1 MNPTTQP
8 HELFRGVVP
17 HPAEP
22 ARGVTFFADWRRAVE
37 HLIDHVLTSPECEGW
52 AIVAPQLGQHVDPAD
67 GLARTRLA
75 QSARES
81 KGVEVQAL
89 FDLYQQEAAE
99 ASRQA
104 HILGWYTKNESCFVA
119 LGVSG
124 VFVLVDGDVVVTTYL
139 PGQGDAEAVTQSD
152 DSRHLRRERHPMR
165 RAAPPEEDRR
175 RREAAWTDEERLFYR
190 VFRPAVQFIRS
201 QHHRARGLDGRL
213 RKADAALL
221 KDCLPRMSEL
231 RLDGW
236 RSMRE
241 QARVGEVS

>member
-8 HELFRGVVP
+8 YELLRGVVP

-22 ARGVTFFADWRRAVE
+22 ARVVTFFADWRRAVE
-37 HLIDHVLTSPECEGW
+37 HLIDHVLTSPECEAW
-52 AIVAPQLGQHVDPAD
+52 AIVAPQLGQHVDLAD
-67 GLARTRLA
+67 GLARTGLA
-75 QSARES
+75 RSARES

-89 FDLYQQEAAE
+89 FDVYQREAAE

-104 HILGWYTKNESCFVA
+104 HVLGWHAQNEGCFVA

-124 VFVLVDGDVVVTTYL
+124 VFVLVEGDVVVTTYL
-139 PGQGDAEAVTQSD
+139 PGQGNPEAVSQPD
-152 DSRHLRRERHPMR
+152 DSRRLRRERHPMR
-165 RAAPPEEDRR
+165 RAAPPDEDRR
-175 RREAAWTDEERLFYR
+175 RREAAWSDEERLFYR

-221 KDCLPRMSEL
+221 KDSLPRMSEL
-231 RLDGW
+231 GLDGW
-236 RSMRE
+236 RTRRE

>member
-8 HELFRGVVP
+8 PELLRGVVP
-17 HPAEP
+17 HPADP

-52 AIVAPQLGQHVDPAD
+52 AIVAPPIGQHVDLAD
-67 GLARTRLA
+67 GLARTRQALR
-75 QSARES
+75 ARES

-89 FDLYQQEAAE
+89 FDLYQREASEAA
-99 ASRQA
+99 RQA
-104 HILGWYTKNESCFVA
+104 HVLGWHAQQEDCFVA

-124 VFVLVDGDVVVTTYL
+124 VFVLVDGDVVITTYL
-139 PGQGDAEAVTQSD
+139 PGQGDAEAVSRPD

-165 RAAPPEEDRR
+165 RAAPPDEDRR
-175 RREAAWTDEERLFYR
+175 RREAAWSEEERLFYR

-231 RLDGW
+231 GLDGW
-236 RSMRE
+236 RTRRE
-241 QARVGEVS
+241 QVRVGEVS